1 MDLKLNHGLSIQ
13 NKTQCL
19 IIHQVKEL
27 LQTQTVIRSNTI
39 SAAASTA
46 SSLTL
51 KDINNIKTLF
61 RPVM

>member
-46 SSLTL
+46 SSLTW
-51 KDINNIKTLF
+51 
-61 RPVM
+61 

>member
-27 LQTQTVIRSNTI
+27 LQTQTLIRSNTTT
-39 SAAASTA
+39 AAASKT
-46 SSLTL
+46 SSLTW
-51 KDINNIKTLF
+51 
-61 RPVM
+61 